1 MPRPASPPPR
11 LLSAAAKAAQD
22 GWRVTMRWK
31 DDPPITVAVDEGG
44 ENRAPLPKGG
54 GDDEWEERA
63 RKIRSS

>member
-22 GWRVTMRWK
+22 GWTVTISR
-31 DDPPITVAVDEGG
+31 PGQTPVTVKVDEGG

-54 GDDEWEERA
+54 GDDEWDKA
-63 RKIRSS
+63 MGVAP

>member
-1 MPRPASPPPR
+1 MARPASPPPR

-44 ENRAPLPKGG
+44 ADKVASRG
-54 GDDEWEERA
+54 EEAAWDAWAA
-63 RKIRSS
+63 RKARP